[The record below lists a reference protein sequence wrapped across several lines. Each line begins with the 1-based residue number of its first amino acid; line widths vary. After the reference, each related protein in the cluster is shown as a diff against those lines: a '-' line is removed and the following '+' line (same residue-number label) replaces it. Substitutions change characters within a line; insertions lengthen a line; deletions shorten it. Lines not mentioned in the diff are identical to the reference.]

1 MGKGLFLA
9 RGEGQRGRR
18 RWRGRRGRREKRE
31 RRGRRREKRRG
42 GVKERRR
49 WERDERN
56 QDTRSGQ
63 YLATELECL

>member
-18 RWRGRRGRREKRE
+18 RWRG